1 MKIRLLIIMGI
12 ITMIMTSLL
21 VADQYYLSWQDKEL
35 KKSDWVQNCIHI
47 GTDSVVPSIGL
58 YNHTHSFDLQ
68 TCSWNPTEHGT
79 PGFLESLYVSFIE
92 PIFLDA
98 ADVLKVQYSY
108 ALGRGPLE
116 RLPLDGVTI
125 LGMDDS
131 MTIKANELSII
142 KVDYHTNYLNTQ
154 YVILIQIMNEK
165 RETVL
170 LNWMEGLQVNLSDNP
185 GSYVCGDK
193 ICYDQW
199 STDNPY
205 ICGDEVCPNRYSS
218 SKSLESSWVPTE
230 SGIYE
235 IVAFAWESVDNP
247 SALSPPFD
255 IEVVVV
261 DNDKIKSNGDLK

>member
-1 MKIRLLIIMGI
+1 MKNAYKVLIVIGVVVV
-12 ITMIMTSLL
+12 SLL
-21 VADQYYLSWQDKEL
+21 ASDQYYLSFQNQEL
-35 KKSDWVQNCIHI
+35 KKSDWVQNCIPAE
-47 GTDSVVPSIGL
+47 GYQAVPSIGL
-58 YNHTHSFDLQ
+58 YNHTHSFDLR

-79 PGFLESLYVSFIE
+79 PGFLESLYISFME

-98 ADVLKVQYSY
+98 ADILEIPHAY

-125 LGMDDS
+125 LGMNDS
-131 MTIKANELSII
+131 MTVKANELSII
-142 KVDYHTNYLNTQ
+142 KVDYHTNYPNTK

-170 LNWMEGLQVNLSDNP
+170 LNWIEGLQIDLHDRP

-199 STDNPY
+199 ITDNPN
-205 ICGDEVCPNRYSS
+205 ICGDKICPNKYSS
-218 SKSLESSWVPTE
+218 SKSLESSWVPAEPGT
-230 SGIYE
+230 YE

-255 IEVVVV
+255 INVVVI
-261 DNDKIKSNGDLK
+261 DNDEMKSSGNSK